1 MFKEALLHINHK
13 GHRVMKIAVV
23 SFYAVTNI
31 GDKILTDTV
40 CWMLKKNGHQPSI
53 VDIDARYA
61 FKYAGLCGKIERKI
75 VPCFIKRDSE
85 ETINNYFKSSFRGKD
100 LILFAGGQII
110 SMAISNCS
118 QNIYRITKIAEQMEI
133 PIAYNAVGL
142 AGSAYDGTKGQYLK
156 YALSSPKVVAIT
168 ARERIADI
176 NQFLISGEASCKAT
190 WVSDTAVWCDACY
203 KIKRNE
209 KAQVVGINV
218 ISEASLI
225 PYYKE
230 SIDPIETYVT
240 IYRIIR
246 SMGYECKFFTNGVPR
261 DMLTVK
267 EILKRLD
274 LRAEDE
280 VLYPLHTMKG
290 KSFVKLLS
298 SMSFIV
304 SSRLHTSIC
313 SYSLKIPTV
322 AFSWDDKIQT
332 FYGHI
337 GCPERCLDVTLLQS
351 DPTYLSTLISKA
363 IAEGYDE
370 QLYTA
375 NRNSVANSLD
385 SIISKLCL
393 TPR

>member
-1 MFKEALLHINHK
+1 
-13 GHRVMKIAVV
+13 MKIAVV

-40 CWMLKKNGHQPSI
+40 CWMLKKHGHQPFV

-61 FKYAGLCGKIERKI
+61 FKYSGLCGKIERKI
-75 VPCFIKRDSE
+75 VPYFIKRDTE
-85 ETINNYFKSSFRGKD
+85 ESINNYFESSFKGKD

-110 SMAISNCS
+110 NMAISNCS
-118 QNIYRITKIAEQMEI
+118 ENIYRITKIAERMGI

-142 AGSAYDGTKGQYLK
+142 AGKAYDGAKGQYLQ
-156 YALSSPKVVAIT
+156 YALSSRNVVSIT

-176 NQFLISGEASCKAT
+176 NQFLISKESPCKAI
-190 WVSDTAVWCDACY
+190 WVSDTAVWCSDCY
-203 KIKRNE
+203 NIKRSE
-209 KAQVVGINV
+209 KAHVVGINV
-218 ISEASLI
+218 ISEKSLI
-225 PYYKE
+225 PYYNE
-230 SIDPIETYVT
+230 TIDPIETYVA
-240 IYRIIR
+240 IYKSIR
-246 SMGYECKFFTNGVPR
+246 SLGYECKFFTNGVPR

-267 EILKRLD
+267 EILNRLH
-274 LRAEDE
+274 LCAEDS
-280 VLYPLHTMKG
+280 VLYPSHTLKG
-290 KSFVKLLS
+290 SSFVKLLS

-313 SYSLKIPTV
+313 AYSLRIPTV

-337 GCPERCLDVTLLQS
+337 GCPERCLDIDLLQN
-351 DPTYLSTLISKA
+351 DYGYLSTLISKA
-363 IAEGYDE
+363 MAEGYDE

-375 NRNSVANSLD
+375 NLKSVADSLA
-385 SIISKLCL
+385 SLNTTLCL